1 MWSDPGISPYV
12 ALRLG
17 CTPFGTLRAAGT
29 RTWRVT
35 PPQTRTRLARC
46 RRRGFAANPALGGLV
61 RVLLEAISDCCAV
74 ASLAASGSGRSPRSS
89 LSASSLRTR
98 RKLPRCRRRSPKL
111 DASGEGFVARVC
123 PAILCGVTAVD
134 VLFDLAKQSPRYRQL
149 WRVCCARLQSPY
161 HIDKQLAGFFIVL
174 GRTIRTPEPLCL
186 EQSVAGIRDRHRRTG
201 LVHSCHHFTLL
212 AAPPLELNAL
222 QR

>member
-1 MWSDPGISPYV
+1 MWSDPGISTYV

-46 RRRGFAANPALGGLV
+46 RRRGLAANPALGGLV

-98 RKLPRCRRRSPKL
+98 RKLPRCRRRSPNWMRPERASSRGSALRSSAVLRRWMSYSTSRSNLRATGSCGEFAAL
-111 DASGEGFVARVC
+111 DCSRRTTLTSSWRASSSFWAERSERLSLCAWSSPSLAYAIATAARAWFTA
-123 PAILCGVTAVD
+123 AIT
-134 VLFDLAKQSPRYRQL
+134 SRYSR
-149 WRVCCARLQSPY
+149 
-161 HIDKQLAGFFIVL
+161 
-174 GRTIRTPEPLCL
+174 
-186 EQSVAGIRDRHRRTG
+186 RHRW
-201 LVHSCHHFTLL
+201 
-212 AAPPLELNAL
+212 N
-222 QR
+222 